1 MDNFLYVW
9 DKMHRIATRLEQI
22 EERVQKIEKPVLYR
36 ETTVENMS
44 RRGAIFTNQPN
55 EVLTWKQLMQQ
66 KS

>member
-9 DKMHRIATRLEQI
+9 DRMHRIATRLEQI
-22 EERVQKIEKPVLYR
+22 EDKIQKIEKPVLYI
-36 ETTVENMS
+36 ETTIENLS
-44 RRGAIFTNQPN
+44 RRGATFTDQPN